1 MPSLWPRCSPPAF
14 NDSWARSPYL
24 PGHECPEVD
33 MSENWYDRHILP
45 YLIDLACGIGPVG
58 RQREKVVPQARG
70 RVLEIG
76 IGTGRNIPY
85 YDRSRVSQVVGVDP
99 ALRMH
104 HLAEKRIRETGLP
117 VELIGLSAEKLPV
130 ADASFDT
137 VVCTY
142 TLCTIP
148 DPLAA
153 LAEMKRVLV
162 PGGRLLFSEHGVAP
176 DADVA
181 RWQARLQPLWKPLAG
196 GCHLNRDIPLL
207 LQEAGFHT
215 QLQSA
220 YIPGPRVV
228 SYHYWGQAQA

>member
-1 MPSLWPRCSPPAF
+1 
-14 NDSWARSPYL
+14 
-24 PGHECPEVD
+24 

-104 HLAEKRIRETGLP
+104 HLAEKRIRQTGLP

-176 DADVA
+176 DANVA

-207 LQEAGFHT
+207 LKEAGFQT
-215 QLQSA
+215 QLESA

>member
-1 MPSLWPRCSPPAF
+1 
-14 NDSWARSPYL
+14 
-24 PGHECPEVD
+24 

-196 GCHLNRDIPLL
+196 GCYLNRDIPLL
-207 LQEAGFHT
+207 LQEVGFHT

>member
-1 MPSLWPRCSPPAF
+1 
-14 NDSWARSPYL
+14 
-24 PGHECPEVD
+24 

-76 IGTGRNIPY
+76 IGTGRNMPY
-85 YDRSRVSQVVGVDP
+85 YDRSRVSQIVGVDP

-104 HLAEKRIRETGLP
+104 HLAEKRIRQAGLP

-176 DADVA
+176 DAGVA

-207 LQEAGFHT
+207 LKEAGFQT
-215 QLQSA
+215 QLESA

>member
-1 MPSLWPRCSPPAF
+1 MT
-14 NDSWARSPYL
+14 
-24 PGHECPEVD
+24 
-33 MSENWYDRHILP
+33 ENWYERNILP
-45 YLIDLACGIGPVG
+45 YVIDMACGIGPVA
-58 RQREKVVPQARG
+58 RQREKVVPLARG

-85 YDRSRVSQVVGVDP
+85 YDGKLVSKVVGVDP

-104 HLAEKRIRETGLP
+104 HLADKRIRQSGLP
-117 VELIGLSAEKLPV
+117 VELIGLSAEKLP
-130 ADASFDT
+130 APDASFDT

-176 DADVA
+176 DETVA

-196 GCHLNRDIPLL
+196 GCHLNRDIPALL
-207 LQEAGFHT
+207 KEAGFRST
-215 QLQSA
+215 LQSA
-220 YIPGPRVV
+220 YIPGPKVV
-228 SYHYWGQAQA
+228 SYHHWGQAQA

>member
-1 MPSLWPRCSPPAF
+1 
-14 NDSWARSPYL
+14 
-24 PGHECPEVD
+24 

-104 HLAEKRIRETGLP
+104 HLAEKRIRATGLP

>member
-1 MPSLWPRCSPPAF
+1 
-14 NDSWARSPYL
+14 
-24 PGHECPEVD
+24 

-76 IGTGRNIPY
+76 IGTGRNMPY
-85 YDRSRVSQVVGVDP
+85 YDRSRVSQIVGVDP

-104 HLAEKRIRETGLP
+104 HLAEKRIRQTGLP

-207 LQEAGFHT
+207 LKEAGFQT
-215 QLQSA
+215 QLESS

>member
-1 MPSLWPRCSPPAF
+1 MT
-14 NDSWARSPYL
+14 
-24 PGHECPEVD
+24 
-33 MSENWYDRHILP
+33 ENWYERHLLP

-58 RQREKVVPQARG
+58 RQRQKVVPQARG
-70 RVLEIG
+70 RVLEVG

-85 YDRSRVSQVVGVDP
+85 YDKSRVSCIVGVDP

-104 HLAEKRIRETGLP
+104 HLADQRIRQAGLS
-117 VELIGLSAEKLPV
+117 VELMGLSAEKLPT

-142 TLCTIP
+142 TLCTIA

-176 DADVA
+176 DANVA

-196 GCHLNRDIPLL
+196 GCHLDRDIPALL
-207 LQEAGFHT
+207 KEAGFKT
-215 QLQSA
+215 TLQSA
-220 YIPGPRVV
+220 YIPGPKVV
-228 SYHYWGQAQA
+228 SYHYWGHAEA